1 MVPVL
6 MIMKTTT
13 EKIRI
18 GNQSA
23 FSAAALSDPFEY
35 GIQNGFDAF
44 EWFPDKRASGAGWDA
59 SEIGEET
66 RRHIRNAARDRDI
79 RLSVHAPWHAN
90 PLQPEGYD
98 TLLADLGF
106 AEEIGAGVLN
116 IHLYT
121 ELGIDAY
128 VKALLPLAER
138 CAQAGIRLSIEN
150 TPLTSPQDF
159 DELFARLRALR
170 VSKET
175 VGMCLDLG
183 HANLCGPTRNDY
195 LKFMDLLDPQVPII
209 HIHLHENYGDCDS
222 HLTIFTGPAAKDAAG
237 IQGFIRRIKQRGFSG
252 SIILEQWP
260 QPPSL
265 LNQAREKL
273 KAMLGENSTGE

>member
-1 MVPVL
+1 M
-6 MIMKTTT
+6 
-13 EKIRI
+13 
-18 GNQSA
+18 
-23 FSAAALSDPFEY
+23 
-35 GIQNGFDAF
+35 
-44 EWFPDKRASGAGWDA
+44 
-59 SEIGEET
+59 
-66 RRHIRNAARDRDI
+66 
-79 RLSVHAPWHAN
+79 HAPWHAS

-159 DELFARLRALR
+159 NELFARLRALR

-273 KAMLGENSTGE
+273 KAMLGDLVESPATK